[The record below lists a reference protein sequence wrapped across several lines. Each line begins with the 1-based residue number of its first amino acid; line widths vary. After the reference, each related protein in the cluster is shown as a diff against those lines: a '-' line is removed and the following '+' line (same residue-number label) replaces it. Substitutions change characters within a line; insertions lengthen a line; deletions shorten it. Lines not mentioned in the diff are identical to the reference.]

1 MPPPKGPAA
10 RTRAG
15 PVAKTRAALL
25 LALLPGVLGAALV
38 LWPPTSVLESGGL
51 DLLFLL
57 RGARPVPPD
66 VCVVAIDEDSFF
78 IRELDPGGPWPRQLH
93 GELVRTLAREGARA
107 VAFDVLF
114 DHPGDPAQDAA
125 FEAGLAA
132 AGNVVLGSTVE
143 QVEDPRVRQ
152 VRLIE
157 PTGPLARAAAA
168 VGDVSLMED
177 RDGVIRSAWLL
188 HDSRPSLALAGYEVA
203 TRDASA
209 RQQGPRL
216 VDYYGPSRTV
226 PTVSLYQALEPGE
239 YLRPG
244 FFKDKLV
251 FVGASLVAAAVP
263 SEAKDSFRTPF
274 RGGTRGNTFGV
285 EIHATV
291 AANLLEGRRI
301 TPAPPFL
308 VAMLLLL
315 LPVPVTAAF
324 LRLRP
329 LGAAAA
335 LAGLEAIPIGVAFV
349 AFVHEGLW
357 LPFVVTSVVQ
367 LPVAYVASVLWYYLT
382 TVRERE
388 KIRKAFAF
396 YLSPG
401 MIRKVTENPGQLNLG
416 GEEIVG
422 TAMFTDIA
430 GFTSIAE
437 GMTAQDTAALLNDYF
452 SAATGHVFDTGG
464 TLIKYIGDAIFAVW
478 GAPLRMDD
486 HATPACRAAIGMT
499 RLRKTLG
506 DRPAGRLQT
515 RVGIHTGSML
525 VGNLGSSQRFDYT
538 AIGDTVNLASRLEGI
553 NKVLGTCAL
562 ASGET
567 MAATDGSL
575 IRRLVGRVQVV
586 GRARPVDVYELLGTA
601 GEATLPDAQ
610 GIERFGS
617 AFDAYLA
624 RRFREAAEGFA
635 EVRRLCGGQDGPSE
649 FYLGLIAE
657 LEAGPLPA
665 GWDGIIR
672 LTSK

>member
-1 MPPPKGPAA
+1 MPAPKGPAA
-10 RTRAG
+10 RTRA
-15 PVAKTRAALL
+15 ALL
-25 LALLPGVLGAALV
+25 LALIPGVLGLALV
-38 LWPPTSVLESGGL
+38 VWPPTSVLESYGL

-78 IRELDPGGPWPRQLH
+78 TRGLDPGGPWPRALH

-114 DHPGDPAQDAA
+114 DHPGDPEQDAA
-125 FEAGLAA
+125 YEAGLTA

-143 QVEDPRVRQ
+143 QIEDPRFRQ
-152 VRLIE
+152 VHRIE
-157 PTGPLARAAAA
+157 PTEPLARAAAA
-168 VGDVSLMED
+168 VGDGSLMED

-188 HDSRPSLALAGYEVA
+188 HDARPSLALAGYEVG
-203 TRDASA
+203 TGDTSA
-209 RQQGPRL
+209 REHGPRL
-216 VDYYGPSRTV
+216 IDYYGPARTV
-226 PTVSLYQALEPGE
+226 PTISLYQALEPGE

-244 FFKDKLV
+244 FFKGKLV
-251 FVGASLVAAAVP
+251 FVGASLVAAAGP
-263 SEAKDSFRTPF
+263 TEAKDSFRTPF

-308 VAMLLLL
+308 VALMLLL
-315 LPVPVTAAF
+315 LPVPVTVAF
-324 LRLRP
+324 FRLRP
-329 LGAAAA
+329 VGAAAA
-335 LAGLEAIPIGVAFV
+335 LVGLELIPIGVAFA
-349 AFVHEGLW
+349 AFVREGLW
-357 LPFVVTSVVQ
+357 LPYVVPSVVQ

-401 MIRKVTENPGQLNLG
+401 MIRRVTEHPEELNLG

-422 TAMFTDIA
+422 TAMFTDIES
-430 GFTSIAE
+430 FTSIAE
-437 GMTAQDTAALLNDYF
+437 GMSAQDTAALLNDYF
-452 SAATGHVFDTGG
+452 SVATGHVFDTGG

-478 GAPLRMDD
+478 GAPLKMED
-486 HATPACRAAIGMT
+486 HATPACRAAIGMAG
-499 RLRKTLG
+499 LRKSLG
-506 DRPAGRLQT
+506 DRPAGRLHT
-515 RVGIHTGSML
+515 RVGVHTGPML

-538 AIGDTVNLASRLEGI
+538 AIGDTVNLASRIEGV
-553 NKVLGTCAL
+553 NKLLGTSAL

-575 IRRLVGRVQVV
+575 VHRLVGRVQVV
-586 GRARPVDVYELLGTA
+586 GRARPVEVYELLGTA
-601 GEATLPDAQ
+601 GGPTLLDAQ
-610 GIERFGS
+610 GIERFGR
-617 AFDAYLA
+617 AYDAYLA
-624 RRFREAAEGFA
+624 RRFREAAEGFE
-635 EVRRLCGGQDGPSE
+635 EVRRLCGGRDGPSE
-649 FYLGLIAE
+649 FYLGLITD
-657 LEAGPLPA
+657 LEAAPPPA
-665 GWDGIIR
+665 DWDGVIR

>member
-1 MPPPKGPAA
+1 MPKSKGPAA
-10 RTRAG
+10 G
-15 PVAKTRAALL
+15 IRAALL
-25 LALLPGVLGAALV
+25 LALIPGLLGLGLV
-38 LWPPTSVLESGGL
+38 VWAPTSVLESHGL

-78 IRELDPGGPWPRQLH
+78 IRGVDPGGSWPRELH

-125 FEAGLAA
+125 YEAGLAA
-132 AGNVVLGSTVE
+132 AGNVVLGATVE
-143 QVEDPRVRQ
+143 QIEDPRFRQ

-188 HDSRPSLALAGYEVA
+188 HDARPSLALAGYEVA
-203 TRDASA
+203 TKDTSA
-209 RQQGPRL
+209 REHGPRL
-216 VDYYGPSRTV
+216 IDYYGPSRTV

-244 FFKDKLV
+244 FFKGKLV
-251 FVGASLVAAAVP
+251 FVGASLVAAAGP
-263 SEAKDSFRTPF
+263 TEAKDSFRTPF

-301 TPAPPFL
+301 TAAPPFL

-315 LPVPVTAAF
+315 LPIPVTVAF
-324 LRLRP
+324 FRLRP
-329 LGAAAA
+329 VGAAAA
-335 LAGLEAIPIGVAFV
+335 LVGLELVPIGVAFF
-349 AFVHEGLW
+349 AFVREGFW
-357 LPFVVTSVVQ
+357 LPFVVPSVVQ

-401 MIRKVTENPGQLNLG
+401 MIRRVTEHPEQLNLG

-437 GMTAQDTAALLNDYF
+437 GMRAQDTAALLNDYF
-452 SAATGHVFDTGG
+452 SVATGHVFDTGG

-478 GAPLRMDD
+478 GAPLRMED
-486 HATPACRAAIGMT
+486 HATPACRAAIGMAG
-499 RLRKTLG
+499 LRKSLG

-515 RVGIHTGSML
+515 RVGVHTGPML

-538 AIGDTVNLASRLEGI
+538 AIGDTVNLASRIEGV
-553 NKVLGTCAL
+553 NKLLGTCVL

-567 MAATDGSL
+567 ISATDGSL
-575 IRRLVGRVQVV
+575 VHRLVGRVQVV
-586 GRARPVDVYELLGTA
+586 GRARPVEVYELLGTA
-601 GEATLPDAQ
+601 GAATTPDAQ
-610 GIERFGS
+610 GIERFAR

-624 RRFREAAEGFA
+624 FRFREAAEGFA
-635 EVRRLCGGQDGPSE
+635 EVRRLCGGRDGPSE
-649 FYLGLIAE
+649 FYLGVIAE
-657 LEAGPLPA
+657 LEAAPPPA
-665 GWDGIIR
+665 GWDGVIR